1 MGNMNVAL
9 LDYICVRSGPTS
21 TCTRQFSRAR
31 HAAIPSVHIFRDWRV
46 AREGNEFAFNVALIM
61 SLAAESAHV

>member
-1 MGNMNVAL
+1 MCKVWT
-9 LDYICVRSGPTS
+9 YIYMHEA
-21 TCTRQFSRAR
+21 FSRAR